1 MKRSLAVILTVL
13 AGVSMAKPLSFLDS
27 LQLTPSLKESN
38 AAIVGC
44 TDFSGKWSGN
54 CSGQGQSA
62 KEEFTITQSGC
73 EMIEIASGKGK
84 HTLPVGGVFS
94 VGGAMPG
101 TPAATSFGGSITSNW
116 NKELTVLNFYV
127 HGGMKKLSHKLR
139 ICLETDSSEGRVC
152 ARPFFH
158 RSQKR
163 HRCPTNRRR
172 KGSPQAPLSTST
184 MARELNALTL
194 GEVAC
199 YALVTEN
206 AYSGLGGGR
215 IVRLRRN
222 RAQREILR

>member
-127 HGGMKKLSHKLR
+127 HGGMKKLTIDDAGKGGVAMSTAKIDGGRLIIDLKAH
-139 ICLETDSSEGRVC
+139 SSEGKAEGTC
-152 ARPFFH
+152 EFTKA
-158 RSQKR
+158 
-163 HRCPTNRRR
+163 TN
-172 KGSPQAPLSTST
+172 
-184 MARELNALTL
+184 
-194 GEVAC
+194 
-199 YALVTEN
+199 
-206 AYSGLGGGR
+206 
-215 IVRLRRN
+215 
-222 RAQREILR
+222 